1 MKNVKTDPQPQ
12 KRLRALS
19 AGAVVLV
26 GSVLLLS
33 FQNCGSFEAN
43 STFGLQQNQALA
55 TSVLTILSLED
66 IAKMNTPF
74 RVAANLAQFDAG
86 TEYYWSA
93 AYADSSICPVT
104 VSTDGSVA
112 TFQCPKLGAVSVSF
126 VAAALDG
133 TLQNY
138 QLQLIVGDGVTGT
151 TPTPTPSTT
160 PTPTATPLDGVALYN
175 SNCGSCHGTL
185 PGNSTR
191 EGISLTALNTA
202 IASVG
207 AMAGLSGLT
216 NAERAAIVQ
225 ALQ

>member
-1 MKNVKTDPQPQ
+1 MKNVKDDRHNQN
-12 KRLRALS
+12 KRRALS
-19 AGAVVLV
+19 VAAAVLV
-26 GSVLLLS
+26 GSILLLS
-33 FQNCGSFEAN
+33 FQNCGSFGAN
-43 STFGLQQNQALA
+43 STFGIQQNQAFG
-55 TSVLTILSLED
+55 TPVNNILSLED
-66 IAKMNTPF
+66 LAKQNTPF
-74 RVAANLAQFDAG
+74 RVAANLGQFDAG

-93 AYADSSICPVT
+93 SYADSTTCTVS

-112 TFQCPKLGAVSVSF
+112 TFQCAKLGAVSVLF
-126 VAAALDG
+126 VATGLDG
-133 TLQNY
+133 SLQNY
-138 QLQLIVGDGVTGT
+138 QLPLVVGDGITGT
-151 TPTPTPSTT
+151 TPTPTPSATPI
-160 PTPTATPLDGVALYN
+160 PTPTPLDGVALYN
-175 SNCGSCHGTL
+175 SNCGACHGTL